1 MHFGAELSEKT
12 RRELALG
19 ERLTAF
25 FDQAPDAIV
34 PLNINVILLSCLWG
48 GFWKDVEVS
57 QMKRDQELIIADYQK
72 DANYKT
78 KIDNLLLNIKTFAE
92 LVDFVKQDESV
103 VMGLGRKNV

>member
-1 MHFGAELSEKT
+1 
-12 RRELALG
+12 
-19 ERLTAF
+19 
-25 FDQAPDAIV
+25 
-34 PLNINVILLSCLWG
+34 
-48 GFWKDVEVS
+48 
-57 QMKRDQELIIADYQK
+57 MKRDQELIIADYQK